1 LAPRE
6 VARAPNRVWV
16 AHPAAARSEPGWRR
30 SRYLAAMSR
39 RLHGLAQS
47 EIRAMTRAADATG
60 AINLGQG
67 ICDLPTP
74 PPVADAA
81 VQAIRD
87 RKSTYTYAEGD
98 ADLRR
103 KIAAKL
109 ARVNGIQAD
118 PDAEIVVTSGSA
130 AAFTCVLH
138 GLFDPGDELL
148 VPEPYYGYHV
158 AAAKIAGVV
167 PAFVGLAAPDF
178 ELTEERLR
186 ASITERSRGIVLCTP
201 SNPSGRMLTREEIAT
216 VARVAEEHDLLVITD
231 EIYESITYDG
241 REHVSPASTSPE
253 LAARTVTILGLSKT
267 FSITGWRLG
276 YAVAP
281 APLAEALRLV
291 HDVFYICAPTPLQH
305 GVAAGFDLDDAFFED
320 MRRDYAAKREM
331 TIAALRDARLDPI
344 VPEGA
349 YYVLADVSGMGEA
362 TARDAAMRLVH
373 EAGVA
378 SVPGSAFFSGTAGET
393 GEGLVRFC
401 FAKEMDVLAEACDRL
416 RAWAGAPATR

>member
-1 LAPRE
+1 
-6 VARAPNRVWV
+6 
-16 AHPAAARSEPGWRR
+16 
-30 SRYLAAMSR
+30 MSR
-39 RLHGLAQS
+39 RLQGLAQS
-47 EIRAMTRAADATG
+47 EIRAMTRAADAAG

-74 PPVADAA
+74 PAVAEAA
-81 VQAIRD
+81 IQAIRD

-98 ADLRR
+98 AGLRA

-109 ARVNGIQAD
+109 QRVNGITAD
-118 PDAEIVVTSGSA
+118 PETEIVVTAGSA

-148 VPEPYYGYHV
+148 IPEPYYGYHV
-158 AAAKIAGVV
+158 GAAKVAGVV
-167 PAFVGLAAPDF
+167 PRFVASSAPQF
-178 ELTEERLR
+178 ELTEEALR
-186 ASITERSRGIVLCTP
+186 AAVTPMTRGIILCTP
-201 SNPSGRMLTREEIAT
+201 SNPSGRMLTREEIA
-216 VARVAEEHDLLVITD
+216 VAARVAEEHDLVVVTD

-276 YAVAP
+276 YVVAP
-281 APLAEALRLV
+281 AAMAEKLKLV
-291 HDVFYICAPTPLQH
+291 HDLFYICAPTPLQH
-305 GVAAGFDLDDAFFED
+305 GVAAGFDLEDSFFEA
-320 MRRDYAAKREM
+320 MRADYTEKRELLVS
-331 TIAALRDARLDPI
+331 TLRDIDLEPI

-349 YYVLADVSGMGEA
+349 YYILADVSGMGEA
-362 TARDAAMRLVH
+362 TAKDAAMRLIN

-378 SVPGSAFFSGTAGET
+378 AVPGTAFFSGTAGET

-401 FAKEMDVLAEACDRL
+401 YAKELDVLREACERL
-416 RAWAGAPATR
+416 RTWRTPRRA